1 MNYFGKCSN
10 FIMIIPCLND
20 VFVQCW
26 DILIFEYLSL
36 RYLEPIALYQSIKSH
51 QYNVNGICFIND
63 LIYCFFGFYSLW
75 GYFVGILSLFSFID
89 VNYCFGFLC
98 YVNRYSSMYSFVL
111 WYDDILLMNHLWVLR
126 PLHLVL

>member
-51 QYNVNGICFIND
+51 GYDVSEFCCIDDMIHG
-63 LIYCFFGFYSLW
+63 FF
-75 GYFVGILSLFSFID
+75 
-89 VNYCFGFLC
+89 
-98 YVNRYSSMYSFVL
+98 
-111 WYDDILLMNHLWVLR
+111 
-126 PLHLVL
+126 